1 MTTEFLVAL
10 MGFVTVV
17 CIYFWVVRK
26 KPGEADT
33 PAQ

>member
-10 MGFVTVV
+10 MGVVTVV

-26 KPGEADT
+26 KPAETDSS
-33 PAQ
+33 AQ